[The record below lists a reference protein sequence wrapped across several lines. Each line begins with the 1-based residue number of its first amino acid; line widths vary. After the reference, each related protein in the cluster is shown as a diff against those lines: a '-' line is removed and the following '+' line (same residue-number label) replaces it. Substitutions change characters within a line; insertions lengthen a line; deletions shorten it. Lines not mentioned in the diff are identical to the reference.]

1 MYNVAIVGGG
11 PAGIFTALEITKLK
25 PDWKILL
32 IEKGSKIERR
42 KCPIREGQKQ
52 CLNCKTCGLLCGW
65 GGAGAFSDGKL
76 TLTPEVGGHL
86 VDYMPYKEVESLIDS
101 DTLKKLKEMAEDYNV
116 VESNITT
123 LKKVMMQFVE
133 DD

>member
-11 PAGIFTALEITKLK
+11 PAGIFTALELVKLK

-32 IEKGSKIERR
+32 IEKGAKIEKR
-42 KCPIREGQKQ
+42 KCPIREGVKK
-52 CLNCKTCGLLCGW
+52 CLSCKTCGLLCGW

-86 VDYMPYKEVESLIDS
+86 VDYMPYNEV
-101 DTLKKLKEMAEDYNV
+101 
-116 VESNITT
+116 
-123 LKKVMMQFVE
+123 
-133 DD
+133 